1 MRLHLLCLMLLLV
14 LAAAPLCGTAQDSI
28 PEIDEWEEIMKLRSK
43 FSGGEYGS
51 QYLMG
56 LFDGRFIGPNNQVD
70 FGLRSFTTAYDYLII
85 GNNFLSLLINL
96 GFTADRIKFL
106 EAGKV
111 PGTKPYEL
119 GCIQFYSIAE
129 DKRLVDSVFSTKLG
143 QKVAVDKPYY
153 TKNSRL
159 RIDSSKVQITLGGV
173 MTREKV
179 GKNWKYD
186 TLAIRPIN
194 GTGSWKD
201 ANNFDLVYEW
211 MEVLFKAHQDSFD
224 ISRRPF
230 SARTPEYIRQCIL
243 QRFDT
248 KKYLEKTDL
257 TERQLNI
264 KLKDAA
270 GFEVFDMLHVPNG
283 TLLRSG
289 KYELFRYFGDIYYRE
304 IPDVANQKNP
314 IYFCAYQYDKD
325 PERNNKGMLCF
336 IRLSYGAGRYIMP
349 TLIPKDLP
357 NFTQFEGVVI
367 YADGTERVNHSN
379 EDDIWINTI
388 NGRMVDRNFRE
399 YPSEQ
404 GILPLNDDGT
414 VDRIYKIY
422 SWKDHKLY
430 WAYIYCGKHAGIRG
444 GKPGKSFVDQV
455 DNFREQY
462 NSRDYWHFVTDV
474 DFTKDVKNRMPAFV
488 QELENYVQK
497 IDGVS
502 GKTIP
507 NIKYT
512 LKTTGDKKDQTLT
525 VIKNLKFNTDYTATL
540 EPDGLT
546 IPWEIVTT
554 IDDRLVKTKHVKLN
568 VLNKDILL
576 EDLESYLLTNELSG
590 GAISKY
596 NREYRKAQRN
606 RQAAM
611 DTVIVQTAFYDRQV
625 YDLNNTS
632 DVRSLLEKISND
644 IAGLEYQIP
653 EQNAAVE
660 WQRTKKVEALER
672 KLRLMEQEGKTLTDE
687 YKNTLAEYN
696 TELEKLRKMESKL
709 GSLELRQVDLA
720 NLKTK
725 YQHSYQVNLQRN
737 LNEIRQKKN
746 FITEQIS
753 RLEKEKKNLEAN
765 GKADQSEYEMILQSL
780 KNKDSELLEVI
791 EKENKLLELIA
802 GGS

>member
-1 MRLHLLCLMLLLV
+1 
-14 LAAAPLCGTAQDSI
+14 
-28 PEIDEWEEIMKLRSK
+28 MKLRSK
-43 FSGGEYGS
+43 FAGGEYGS

-56 LFDGRFIGPNNQVD
+56 LFDGRFVGPNNQAD

-85 GNNFLSLLINL
+85 GNNFLSMLINL
-96 GFTADRIKFL
+96 GYTADRIKFL
-106 EAGKV
+106 ETGKV
-111 PGTKPYEL
+111 PNTKSYEL

-129 DKRLVDSVFSTKLG
+129 EKRLVDSVFSTKLG
-143 QKVAVDKPYY
+143 QKVPVDKPYY

-159 RIDSSKVQITLGGV
+159 RIDSAKVQVTLGGV
-173 MTREKV
+173 MTREKT
-179 GKNWKYD
+179 GKNWHYD
-186 TLAIRPIN
+186 TLAIRPIH

-211 MEVLFKAHQDSFD
+211 MEVLFKENQDSFR
-224 ISRRPF
+224 IERRPF
-230 SARTPEYIRQCIL
+230 SIRTPEYVRQCIL

-248 KKYLEKTDL
+248 KTYLDKTNL
-257 TERQLNI
+257 SERQLSI
-264 KLKDAA
+264 QLKDPS
-270 GFEVFDMLHVPNG
+270 GFEVFDMLHYTNG
-283 TLLRSG
+283 ALLRSG
-289 KYELFRYFGDIYYRE
+289 KYELFRYFGDVYYRE
-304 IPDVANQKNP
+304 VPEVANQKNP
-314 IYFCAYQYDKD
+314 VYYCAYQYDKD

-357 NFTQFEGVVI
+357 AFNQFEGVVI
-367 YADGTERVNHSN
+367 YADGTERLNHSN

-388 NGRMVDRNFRE
+388 NGRMVDRNLRE

-430 WAYIYCGKHAGIRG
+430 WAYIYCGKHAGVRG

-462 NSRDYWHFVTDV
+462 DSRDYWHFISDV
-474 DFTKDVKNRMPAFV
+474 DFDNDVQKRMPAFV
-488 QELENYVQK
+488 QEVENYAKK

-507 NIKYT
+507 NISFKIE
-512 LKTTGDKKDQTLT
+512 KTGEKKDQTVT
-525 VIKNLKFNTDYTATL
+525 IGKNLKFNTDYTATL
-540 EPDGLT
+540 EPDGLI

-554 IDDRLVKTKHVKLN
+554 VDDRLVKTKHIKLN
-568 VLNKDILL
+568 FLNKDIFL
-576 EDLESYLLTNELSG
+576 EDLETWLTNNDLSG

-606 RQAAM
+606 RLAAL
-611 DTVIVQTAFYDRQV
+611 DTVVVQTAFYDRQV

-632 DVRSLLEKISND
+632 DVHTLLEKINND
-644 IAGLEYQIP
+644 IAGIEYQIP
-653 EQNAAVE
+653 EQNSAVE
-660 WQRTKKVEALER
+660 WQRTKKVEVLER
-672 KLRLMEQEGKTLTDE
+672 KLRLMEQEGKTLTDD
-687 YKNTLAEYN
+687 YKNTQAEYAA
-696 TELEKLRKMESKL
+696 ELEKLHKMESKL
-709 GSLELRQVDLA
+709 GSMEIRQVDLQ

-725 YQHSYQVNLQRN
+725 YQHSYQINLQRN
-737 LNEIRQKKN
+737 LSEIRQKKN
-746 FITEQIS
+746 FINEQIV
-753 RLEKEKKNLEAN
+753 RLEKNKKALEDD
-765 GKADQSEYEMILQSL
+765 GKADQNEYEMILQSL
-780 KNKDSELLEVI
+780 KNKDSELQEVI
-791 EKENKLLELIA
+791 EKENALLELIA